1 MPLTLTKELHD
12 EACATYAA
20 LILHDAGA
28 DITSDAMQT
37 LITAS
42 GNEVEAYRCPMF
54 SALLAK
60 EGVDVTELVLSS
72 CKVGGGGGGGKG
84 GDGGAEEV
92 VEEKVV
98 EVDED
103 VEVDVG
109 GGDLFGGGDGY

>member
-1 MPLTLTKELHD
+1 MPFTLSKEAHD

-42 GNEVEAYRCPMF
+42 GNEVEPYWCPLF

-60 EGVDVTELVLSS
+60 EGVDMTELVLSS
-72 CKVGGGGGGGKG
+72 CKVGGGGGGGG
-84 GDGGAEEV
+84 GAAGGAEEV

-98 EVDED
+98 EEEE
-103 VEVDVG
+103 EVDVG

>member
-1 MPLTLTKELHD
+1 MPLTLTKEVND

-28 DITSDAMQT
+28 DITSNAMQT

-42 GNEVEAYRCPMF
+42 GNEVEAHWCPMF

-72 CKVGGGGGGGKG
+72 CKVGGGGGGGG
-84 GDGGAEEV
+84 GGAEEA

-109 GGDLFGGGDGY
+109 GGDLFGGGDDY